1 MEKRIISL
9 FILVSMV
16 LTPVLSSADD
26 AYMMIKHYMNTQWV
40 DSVDIPSCMEFSS
53 RHLEANTT
61 GSIINMIDQ
70 WIAIEGDTNSGIHEC
85 LAYTDLSEMQMLI
98 YATALLMSY
107 ETTDSA
113 RSMSKSYHIVLKYG
127 EDDDDLYVIDS
138 QDKADAIV
146 EIIQSAMGSDE

>member
-1 MEKRIISL
+1 
-9 FILVSMV
+9 
-16 LTPVLSSADD
+16 
-26 AYMMIKHYMNTQWV
+26 
-40 DSVDIPSCMEFSS
+40 
-53 RHLEANTT
+53 
-61 GSIINMIDQ
+61 
-70 WIAIEGDTNSGIHEC
+70 
-85 LAYTDLSEMQMLI
+85 MQMLI

-113 RSMSKSYHIVLKYG
+113 RSTSKSYHIVLKYG

>member
-1 MEKRIISL
+1 MPDQEKARGYL
-9 FILVSMV
+9 EMLRAQGGQEK
-16 LTPVLSSADD
+16 PR
-26 AYMMIKHYMNTQWV
+26 
-40 DSVDIPSCMEFSS
+40 FSDFS

-113 RSMSKSYHIVLKYG
+113 RSTSKSYHIVLKYG